1 MLPSARQAR
10 QLVYKPYT
18 DYEVVSALHRQH
30 TGRQAITHL
39 LYQSGFSLVAML
51 ESVWPSLIHWTRL
64 SRHVFLD
71 NAVRLQLFALAYNLG
86 NLLRRLVL
94 PRRVRHWCLTT
105 LRDKLIKIGAT
116 VVSHG
121 RYVTFQ
127 LAEVALPRDLF
138 RQILQR
144 IRRLGPI
151 PDTG

>member
-1 MLPSARQAR
+1 M
-10 QLVYKPYT
+10 
-18 DYEVVSALHRQH
+18 
-30 TGRQAITHL
+30 
-39 LYQSGFSLVAML
+39 
-51 ESVWPSLIHWTRL
+51 
-64 SRHVFLD
+64 
-71 NAVRLQLFALAYNLG
+71 
-86 NLLRRLVL
+86 L

-138 RQILQR
+138 GQILQR